1 MCQPNMK
8 NSKFMTLVPSFV
20 PRGCVKEIKKY
31 QQCANAKSQEACIND
46 KISIMEVCP
55 DHVLEGLREKKKWY
69 LRAESID
76 NETYRRA
83 MEVSD
88 YNRGRSVSELKLKTW
103 DYGCNLRT
111 ESVWQDDRYNPTKYS
126 HPHRYD
132 NVNFPDQ
139 EYSDFFG
146 GTKGTAE
153 AADYENHKLDMNGR
167 SQAMNDHDKAKRM
180 EKLKMRD
187 AVQEVNDL
195 NTKAD

>member
-1 MCQPNMK
+1 MK

-31 QQCANAKSQEACIND
+31 QQCANAKSQEACVND

-153 AADYENHKLDMNGR
+153 AADYENHRMDMNGR

>member
-1 MCQPNMK
+1 MK

>member
-31 QQCANAKSQEACIND
+31 QQCSSAKSQEECLND

-103 DYGCNLRT
+103 DYGTTLRT
-111 ESVWQDDRYNPTKYS
+111 ESTWEDDRYNPTKFS
-126 HPHRYD
+126 HPHRND

-139 EYSDFFG
+139 EFTDFFG

-153 AADYENHKLDMNGR
+153 AEEYERHRLDMNGR
-167 SQAMNDHDKAKRM
+167 S
-180 EKLKMRD
+180 
-187 AVQEVNDL
+187 
-195 NTKAD
+195 

>member
-1 MCQPNMK
+1 MK

-31 QQCANAKSQEACIND
+31 QQCASAKSQEACLND

-88 YNRGRSVSELKLKTW
+88 FNRGRSVSDLKLKTW
-103 DYGCNLRT
+103 DYGVNLR
-111 ESVWQDDRYNPTKYS
+111 SDSSWQDDRYNPTKYS

-153 AADYENHKLDMNGR
+153 AAEYEHHRMNMDGR

-195 NTKAD
+195 NEK

>member
-1 MCQPNMK
+1 MQP
-8 NSKFMTLVPSFV
+8 
-20 PRGCVKEIKKY
+20 
-31 QQCANAKSQEACIND
+31 
-46 KISIMEVCP
+46 
-55 DHVLEGLREKKKWY
+55 H
-69 LRAESID
+69 
-76 NETYRRA
+76 
-83 MEVSD
+83 
-88 YNRGRSVSELKLKTW
+88 
-103 DYGCNLRT
+103 T

-153 AADYENHKLDMNGR
+153 AADYENHRMDMNGR

>member
-1 MCQPNMK
+1 MK

-111 ESVWQDDRYNPTKYS
+111 ESVWQDDRYNPTKFS

-153 AADYENHKLDMNGR
+153 AADYENHKMDMNGR

-187 AVQEVNDL
+187 AVAEVNDL
-195 NTKAD
+195 NTKAE